1 MISPAHI
8 LTERLIY
15 ISNKLDGIRRMNLAI
30 SGGSSPDILFF
41 LWTGEYRGK
50 IDWRNINLFWV
61 DERCVNIDHPE
72 SNYGHAYKKFLIK
85 TDIPDENIHRIKG
98 ENNPDKE
105 AENYEKRVK
114 EALGVNRGFDL
125 VILGIGEDGHTSS
138 VFPGQLE
145 LFETSRLYLPSTN
158 PYNGQRRISLTLSG
172 ILNSK
177 EISFFIRGSS
187 KLKVIEEIIK
197 RDKEEPLPAAYIIN
211 RSSNAKIYWNE
222 APAVAGLDINSIFV
236 K

>member
-1 MISPAHI
+1 MISPAHK
-8 LTERLIY
+8 LTDRLID
-15 ISNKLDGIRRMNLAI
+15 ISNKLNGIRKMNLAI

-41 LWTGEYRGK
+41 LWTSEYKGR
-50 IDWRNINLFWV
+50 IDWKNINLFWV

-72 SNYGHAYKKFLIK
+72 SNYGRAYREFIKK
-85 TDIPDENIHRIKG
+85 TDIPDENINRIKG
-98 ENNPDKE
+98 ENNPEIE
-105 AENYEKRVK
+105 AENYENRVK
-114 EALGVNRGFDL
+114 DVLGFNRGYDM

-138 VFPGQLE
+138 VFPGQKE

-158 PYNGQRRISLTLSG
+158 PYTGQRRISLTLSG

-177 EISFFIRGSS
+177 EILFFISGSS
-187 KLKVIEEIIK
+187 KLKVIEKIFK
-197 RDKEEPLPAAYIIN
+197 RDSELPLPAAYIIN
-211 RSSNAKIYWNE
+211 RSSNVTIYWNE